1 MNRVPDIRF
10 IDSHAKCFCRYHPS
24 EFVIF
29 IFSLYQRLFFFQRFV
44 TGISFWSTARIPF
57 YPGFKFPLKLPAQLV
72 ASLSPIDIR
81 CKDQSTSRITLLR
94 SKYIIHSFIII
105 KSIDQI
111 IIFSILT
118 TFYNVKCQLIS
129 RIRTTGNDIF
139 SVFDTKLNLN
149 IFQSVDRC
157 SRSETQKY
165 RCRTILSNCL
175 YQIQI

>member
-1 MNRVPDIRF
+1 MILPYSSSILEGHARSNTLFSSSTVVSLRNIFLYLFHFLKARLIDYRTFCFNSFSLNLFFITPRTSGFLVESFHGTRQSIMNRVPDIRF

-81 CKDQSTSRITLLR
+81 CKDQSTSRITLL
-94 SKYIIHSFIII
+94 
-105 KSIDQI
+105 Q
-111 IIFSILT
+111 
-118 TFYNVKCQLIS
+118 
-129 RIRTTGNDIF
+129 
-139 SVFDTKLNLN
+139 
-149 IFQSVDRC
+149 
-157 SRSETQKY
+157 E
-165 RCRTILSNCL
+165 
-175 YQIQI
+175 